1 MTVEALNQTAT
12 NGFGGTL
19 NGMSLSDVLQL
30 KNLNR
35 YTGCLTVEFN
45 NKKGIMFFRD
55 GDLIHTEVDDL
66 TGRDAF
72 FQILQW
78 PNGEFRTDPKVVTT
92 CRTISES
99 LTYLLLEAH
108 RLQDEEKYQGLE
120 EPKERLTA
128 SNVGKGSQSMSDI
141 NTKLKTV
148 PEVEYA
154 VVQTKEGVPV
164 DDASFEGATHA
175 ANGLYLSMFANQLGN
190 LLGVG
195 ELVSATVQGT
205 KHHMLMFQ
213 SKTHYLNIAVSGTCQ
228 LGSAEANIR
237 KVLTQK

>member
-1 MTVEALNQTAT
+1 M
-12 NGFGGTL
+12 
-19 NGMSLSDVLQL
+19 
-30 KNLNR
+30 
-35 YTGCLTVEFN
+35 
-45 NKKGIMFFRD
+45 
-55 GDLIHTEVDDL
+55 DDL

-164 DDASFEGATHA
+164 DDASFEVPRMQPTAYTFPCLPTSLA
-175 ANGLYLSMFANQLGN
+175 ICWELENLSR
-190 LLGVG
+190 LLFR
-195 ELVSATVQGT
+195 AP
-205 KHHMLMFQ
+205 
-213 SKTHYLNIAVSGTCQ
+213 NIIC
-228 LGSAEANIR
+228 
-237 KVLTQK
+237 